1 MLRYHLLAIDHDDT
15 AVDSTAVIHY
25 PAHLEA
31 LRVLRPGLPRPS
43 IEDWWTANFE
53 PGIMEHLVH
62 DLGMNEAELWRE
74 FEIWRSFTT
83 SRVPPFFPG
92 FRELLAAFRDRGGRV
107 AVVSHSERENILRD
121 YRQPG
126 SVAFEPD
133 LVFGWDHDPA
143 RRKPDPW
150 PLQEAL
156 ARLGAAAGE
165 TLVLD
170 DLRPG
175 VLMARAAGIAAA
187 GAGWAHRVPR
197 IRDWMRENCTV
208 YFETIEEFGAY
219 LLG

>member
-1 MLRYHLLAIDHDDT
+1 MRYRLLLIDHDDT
-15 AVDSTAVIHY
+15 AVDSTAIVHY

-31 LRVLRPGLPRPS
+31 LRVLRPGMPRPS
-43 IEDWWTANFE
+43 IEQWWLANFE

-62 DLGMNEAELWRE
+62 NLGMNEGELARE
-74 FEIWRSFTT
+74 FEIWRSFTA

-92 FRELLAAFRDRGGRV
+92 FRELLAAFRARGGQV

-133 LVFGWDHDPA
+133 LIFGWDHDPA

-150 PLQEAL
+150 PVREAL
-156 ARLGAAAGE
+156 SRLGASAGE
-165 TLVLD
+165 ALVVD

-175 VLMARAAGIAAA
+175 VLMARAAGVEVV
-187 GAGWAHRVPR
+187 GAGWAHRVPP
-197 IRDWMRENCTV
+197 IRDWMRGNCRA
-208 YFETIEEFGAY
+208 YFDSVEEFGSF

>member
-1 MLRYHLLAIDHDDT
+1 MRYQLLFIDHDDT

-31 LRVLRPGLPRPS
+31 LRVLRPGLPRPT
-43 IEDWWTANFE
+43 IEEWWTANFD
-53 PGIMEHLVH
+53 PGIMEHLKTH
-62 DLGMNEAELWRE
+62 LGFGEAELGRE

-92 FRELLAAFRDRGGRV
+92 FRELLVSFRDRGGRV
-107 AVVSHSERENILRD
+107 AVVSHSEQENILRD
-121 YRQPG
+121 YRQPDG
-126 SVAFEPD
+126 PAFEPD
-133 LVFGWDHDPA
+133 LIFGWDHDPG

-150 PLQEAL
+150 PVREAL
-156 ARLGAAAGE
+156 SRLGVEAGAA
-165 TLVLD
+165 LVLD

-175 VLMARAAGIAAA
+175 VLMARAAGIAAV

-197 IRDWMRENCTV
+197 IRDWMRENCLA
-208 YFETIEEFGAY
+208 YFETIGEFAGF

>member
-1 MLRYHLLAIDHDDT
+1 MRYRLLAIDHDDT

-31 LRVLRPGLPRPS
+31 LRVLRPGLPQPS
-43 IEDWWTANFE
+43 IEEWWSANFD
-53 PGIMEHLVH
+53 PGIMEHLVQH
-62 DLGMNEAELWRE
+62 LGMNETELWRE

-92 FRELLAAFRDRGGRV
+92 FRELLADFRDRGGRV
-107 AVVSHSERENILRD
+107 AVVSHSERQNILRD

-126 SVAFEPD
+126 GPAFEPD

-150 PLQEAL
+150 PVREAL
-156 ARLGAAAGE
+156 ARLGLAADEA
-165 TLVLD
+165 LVLD

-175 VLMARAAGIAAA
+175 VLMARSADIAAV

-197 IRDWMRENCTV
+197 IRDWMRENCLA
-208 YFETIEEFGAY
+208 YFETIDEFGAF

>member
-1 MLRYHLLAIDHDDT
+1 MHYRLLLIDHDDT
-15 AVDSTAVIHY
+15 AVDSTAVVHY

-31 LRVLRPGLPRPS
+31 LKVLRPGLPRPT
-43 IEDWWTANFE
+43 IEQWWMANFD

-62 DLGMNEAELWRE
+62 VLGMNEAELATE
-74 FEIWRSFTT
+74 FEIWRSFTA
-83 SRVPPFFPG
+83 SRMAPFFPG
-92 FRELLAAFRDRGGRV
+92 FRELLCAFRDRGGRV

-126 SVAFEPD
+126 SAAFEPD

-150 PLQEAL
+150 PAREAL
-156 ARLGAAAGE
+156 ARLGVDAGE
-165 TLVLD
+165 ALVVD

-175 VLMARAAGIAAA
+175 VLMARAAGVAAV

-197 IRDWMRENCTV
+197 IRDWMRGNCLAYFDTV
-208 YFETIEEFGAY
+208 GEFGAF